1 MMISARSIPRA
12 SLREAE
18 RKAMYAVFRQ
28 NFDGIRR
35 EWFDQDLD
43 EKNHVILLE
52 RTDGHV
58 IGFSTLLLY
67 DTEYRG
73 ERFNVVYSG
82 DTIVDRDAWGSSA
95 LPRAWIKT
103 VLDLKEDDARLM
115 WLLIVSGFRTYR
127 FLPVFFK
134 HFFPSHDGSATPE
147 TLALLDKLARERFG
161 SLYDTKRNIVRFP
174 HPQRLRSDLAAIPPG
189 RRGHSHVAHFERLNP
204 GHAQGDELVCVTEID
219 VRNLTHAGKRMLG
232 GYRP

>member
-1 MMISARSIPRA
+1 MISARSIPRV
-12 SLREAE
+12 SLHEAQ
-18 RKAMYAVFRQ
+18 RKAMYAVFQQ

-35 EWFDQDLD
+35 EWFDRDLD

-52 RTDGHV
+52 RTDGRV

-73 ERFNVVYSG
+73 EQFNVVYSG

-95 LPRAWIKT
+95 LPRAWIRT
-103 VLDLKEDDARLM
+103 VLDLKQDAARLM

-134 HFFPSHDGSATPE
+134 HFFPSHECSATPE
-147 TLALLDKLARERFG
+147 TLGLMDKLAHERFG
-161 SLYDTKRNIVRFP
+161 GFYDPNRKIVRFP
-174 HPQRLRSDLAAIPPG
+174 HPQRLHSDLAAIPPG
-189 RRGHSHVAHFERLNP
+189 RRRNSHVAHFERLNP
-204 GHAQGDELVCVTEID
+204 GHARGDELVCVTEID
-219 VRNLTHAGKRMLG
+219 VKNLTHAGRRMLG
-232 GYRP
+232 TCGP

>member
-1 MMISARSIPRA
+1 MISARSIPRA
-12 SLREAE
+12 SLGGAE
-18 RKAMYAVFRQ
+18 RNAMYAVFRR

-35 EWFDQDLD
+35 EWFYRDLD

-52 RTDGHV
+52 RTDGQL

-82 DTIVDRDAWGSSA
+82 DTIVDRDAWDSST

-103 VLDLKEDDARLM
+103 VLDLKQDAARLV

-134 HFFPSHDGSATPE
+134 HFFPSHDNSATPE
-147 TLALLDKLARERFG
+147 TLGLMDKLAHERFG
-161 SLYDTKRNIVRFP
+161 SFYDPNRKIVRFP

-189 RRGHSHVAHFERLNP
+189 RRRNSHVAHFERLNP

-219 VRNLTHAGKRMLG
+219 EGNLTHAGKRMLG
-232 GYRP
+232 EFGP